1 MIIVEGPEN
10 AVHPK
15 LMENLLLTIQAY
27 TSNTKILMT
36 SHSPY
41 LMREFENLIFTHPQL
56 LVVTND
62 MRYNPPTLVI
72 CLFVHYKYATSKDS
86 PCYMEP
92 RHDIHLRRN
101 NQSDK
106 DGK

>member
-1 MIIVEGPEN
+1 MIKVEGPEN

-41 LMREFENLIFTHPQL
+41 LMREFENFIF
-56 LVVTND
+56 
-62 MRYNPPTLVI
+62 
-72 CLFVHYKYATSKDS
+72 YASQTFSG
-86 PCYMEP
+86 
-92 RHDIHLRRN
+92 H
-101 NQSDK
+101 
-106 DGK
+106 